1 MQMAI
6 FITGTEM
13 TSDITA
19 TRAEFREHATAD
31 GRGAWIVS
39 DEPDQ
44 LLTCEEAFSAMR
56 QAGAGEETTMTA
68 AAAWE
73 LPESL
78 LSAIRKSQEITLHAI
93 RAWAGAAGYVTV
105 KVPGARLPFASLL
118 PRAHD
123 VVASSFDFAG
133 QVLASQRRFAGEV
146 LAAGAESRMP
156 GLRGPAWL
164 HGSSH
169 RKPGLCRYQPRGGG
183 AQAHREDLAGPGVA
197 AVPDAGGIL
206 ARSARNP
213 PGRQEL
219 QAGARG

>member
-44 LLTCEEAFSAMR
+44 LLTCDEAFSAMW
-56 QAGAGEETTMTA
+56 QAGAGEVTTMA
-68 AAAWE
+68 AAATWE

-78 LSAIRKSQEITLHAI
+78 LSAIWKSQEITLHAI
-93 RAWAGAAGYVTV
+93 KAWAGAAGYVTV
-105 KVPGARLPFASLL
+105 TVPCARLPFAGLL
-118 PRAHD
+118 PSAHD

-133 QVLASQRRFAGEV
+133 QVLAGQRRFAYDV
-146 LAAGAESRMP
+146 LAAGS
-156 GLRGPAWL
+156 
-164 HGSSH
+164 
-169 RKPGLCRYQPRGGG
+169 
-183 AQAHREDLAGPGVA
+183 
-197 AVPDAGGIL
+197 
-206 ARSARNP
+206 
-213 PGRQEL
+213 
-219 QAGARG
+219 